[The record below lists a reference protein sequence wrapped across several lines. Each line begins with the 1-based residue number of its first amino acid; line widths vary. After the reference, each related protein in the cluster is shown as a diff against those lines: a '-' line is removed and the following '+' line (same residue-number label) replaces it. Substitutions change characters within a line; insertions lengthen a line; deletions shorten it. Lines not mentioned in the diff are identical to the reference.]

1 MKDRLDYTGN
11 PYIDDS
17 IYLVNTRIDQ
27 ENREEEEWNN
37 HLREQRRLA
46 EEKAQREAEAREA
59 ARKEREQQQRIAQA
73 MSIERDK
80 IQEINDYVGKN
91 LQKLMTD
98 YETMRQKLL
107 AEVKSL
113 KKQNQQIVEIQNNLL
128 WTERSL
134 EEFSKEQESV
144 NPSETIAVQPNA

>member
-1 MKDRLDYTGN
+1 MKRRMDYTGN

-17 IYLVNTRIDQ
+17 IDLVNARIDR
-27 ENREEEEWNN
+27 ENREEEEWDNY
-37 HLREQRRLA
+37 LREQRRLA

>member
-1 MKDRLDYTGN
+1 MKRRMDYTGN

-17 IYLVNTRIDQ
+17 IDLVNARIDR
-27 ENREEEEWNN
+27 ENREEEEWDNY
-37 HLREQRRLA
+37 LREQRRLA

-134 EEFSKEQESV
+134 EEFSKEQESA

>member
-1 MKDRLDYTGN
+1 
-11 PYIDDS
+11 
-17 IYLVNTRIDQ
+17 
-27 ENREEEEWNN
+27 
-37 HLREQRRLA
+37 
-46 EEKAQREAEAREA
+46 
-59 ARKEREQQQRIAQA
+59 